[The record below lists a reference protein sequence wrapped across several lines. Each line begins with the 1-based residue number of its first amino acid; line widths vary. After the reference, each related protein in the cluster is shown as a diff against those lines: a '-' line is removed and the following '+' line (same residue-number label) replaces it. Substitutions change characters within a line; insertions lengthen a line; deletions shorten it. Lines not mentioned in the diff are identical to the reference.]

1 MIRVTVL
8 LLAAFSALRAMGDDT
23 LSLVQPDSTGKQFFE
38 SLLTEGRCD
47 LAALEYERLLHDRH
61 EIGAGVSCDLG
72 EALLTSGDFDKAEYA
87 FENAL
92 AQAGTDPASYATAKF
107 GIARTYLMQRKP
119 MLALDELNSFD
130 TAAGATLDKDH
141 AALYTSAVYAASYSI
156 DSAQK
161 YLGAVTTTSR
171 YTSKAKRLD
180 TLLDWYTSRGMK
192 NPLTAYLYSS
202 AIPGWGHWYIG
213 DRKKAAKSF
222 LLMAGL
228 SGLLCYEG
236 YQFYRGDLRQRCI
249 RGMDI
254 FLIGGLAWRRYYG
267 GIRKA
272 AHQQAVEYNRN
283 VQLEYQKRLRGIIAE

>member
-1 MIRVTVL
+1 MIRATVL
-8 LLAAFSALRAMGDDT
+8 LLAAFSALRAGGNDT
-23 LSLVQPDSTGKQFFE
+23 LSPVTQNSAGRQFFE
-38 SLLTEGRCD
+38 SLLMEGRCD
-47 LAALEYERLLHDRH
+47 LAALEYERLLHDRY
-61 EIGAGVSCDLG
+61 EIDAGISCDLG
-72 EALLTSGDFDKAEYA
+72 EALLTSGNFDKAEYA

-119 MLALDELNSFD
+119 MLALDELNTFD
-130 TAAGATLDKDH
+130 TAGATLDKDR
-141 AALYTSAVYAASYSI
+141 AALYASAVYAASYSI

-236 YQFYRGDLRQRCI
+236 YHFYRGDLRQRYI

-254 FLIGGLAWRRYYG
+254 FLLWGLAWRRYYG

-272 AHQQAVEYNRN
+272 AHQQAVEYNQN
-283 VQLEYQKRLRGIIAE
+283 VQLEYQERLRAIIAE